1 MFIFNATPVKDKNKS
16 SCMFVWLDIARC
28 LYVKMLLLK
37 DDNKSSC
44 MFVWLDIANC
54 LYLKLLLLKDGIRA
68 VVCLFG

>member
-1 MFIFNATPVKDKNKS
+1 
-16 SCMFVWLDIARC
+16 MFVWLDIARC

-37 DDNKSSC
+37 DDNKSSF
-44 MFVWLDIANC
+44 MFVWLDIASC